1 MDIKELKEK
10 LEKNDLEGLNSFI
23 FVKTDD
29 TSDLI
34 IDQYVTRISKI
45 LGLNKKIIEDLNEI
59 PDDSFII
66 DDNLYILTTDK

>member
-10 LEKNDLEGLNSFI
+10 LEKNDLEGLNSFV

-34 IDQYVTRISKI
+34 IDQYVTKISKI

-66 DDNLYILTTDK
+66 DDNLYILITDK

>member
-10 LEKNDLEGLNSFI
+10 LEKNDLEGLNSFV

-66 DDNLYILTTDK
+66 DDNLYILITDK